1 MDSIL
6 SAELL
11 EWLATTPS
19 KVDADVGPSTCQL
32 TLTDNTC
39 SDLVNTP
46 TSAESAHAF
55 TEETYIDNLLQAA
68 LDSYENT
75 ASLEPS
81 DGMVPNL
88 FSPTHQDSTRTQ
100 LLSPSSSSS
109 QLLGLHRR
117 FAAPKTEAEIVQART
132 QGVPLKTQ
140 KDTKYCVGV
149 WESWREYRNSTTG
162 AAIAPLTE
170 LNHSELDHWLT
181 RFILEVRKKDGS
193 EFPPNSLHHICCGL
207 MRHLRWN
214 GQPSIDF
221 FAHGDFAKFKAS
233 LDSEL
238 KRLQSKGTGSQKK
251 QAEVLTEDEE
261 DLLWNK
267 GLLGDANPQSLL
279 DTMVF
284 YNGLYFALRSGQ
296 EHRQL
301 RSNPCQI
308 QLIER
313 PGEKSYLKY
322 TEDSSK
328 NRPGGLKGRNIKP
341 KVVIQHENT
350 ANPRR
355 CFVRLFKRYIQLTPN
370 TKPDH
375 AFYLQPMHTPTS
387 QCWYTNKPLGHHTLR
402 NTVARLCKE
411 AGITGYKTNHSLRA
425 TAATRLYQSGIDEQ
439 LVMERTG
446 HRSLEGVRNYKR
458 TSDQQREALSDILN
472 SKRVCS
478 DATTATSSTNPSPCT
493 SLTPTSCSHEQPK
506 LVLPPPSNN
515 MQAHIQ
521 NTTSTPAAFYFSS
534 CSSITINVNHAK

>member
-1 MDSIL
+1 M
-6 SAELL
+6 
-11 EWLATTPS
+11 
-19 KVDADVGPSTCQL
+19 
-32 TLTDNTC
+32 
-39 SDLVNTP
+39 
-46 TSAESAHAF
+46 
-55 TEETYIDNLLQAA
+55 
-68 LDSYENT
+68 
-75 ASLEPS
+75 
-81 DGMVPNL
+81 
-88 FSPTHQDSTRTQ
+88 
-100 LLSPSSSSS
+100 
-109 QLLGLHRR
+109 
-117 FAAPKTEAEIVQART
+117 QART
-132 QGVPLKTQ
+132 KGVPLKTQ

-162 AAIAPLTE
+162 AAITPLTE

-207 MRHLRWN
+207 MRYLRWS
-214 GQPSIDF
+214 GQPSVDF
-221 FAHGDFAKFKAS
+221 FANSDFANFKAS

-238 KRLQSKGTGSQKK
+238 KRLQSKGAGSQKK

-261 DLLWNK
+261 ELLWTK
-267 GLLGDANPQSLL
+267 GLLGDASPQSLL
-279 DTMVF
+279 DTVVF

-301 RSNPCQI
+301 QSNPCQI
-308 QLIER
+308 QLIEKT
-313 PGEKSYLKY
+313 GEKSYLKY
-322 TEDSSK
+322 TEDT
-328 NRPGGLKGRNIKP
+328 LKKQARRNEGEEHK
-341 KVVIQHENT
+341 QHE
-350 ANPRR
+350 NPRR
-355 CFVRLFKRYIQLTPN
+355 CFVRLFKRYVQL

-375 AFYLQPMHTPTS
+375 AFYLQPMHTPSS

-478 DATTATSSTNPSPCT
+478 DNTTVTCSTNSSPYT
-493 SLTPTSCSHEQPK
+493 L
-506 LVLPPPSNN
+506 
-515 MQAHIQ
+515 
-521 NTTSTPAAFYFSS
+521 
-534 CSSITINVNHAK
+534 